1 MTDEGSR
8 PTPTEQ
14 SAAPE
19 SVAGLVDAGA
29 AGIEDAPKSSGGLGG
44 ILGAILK
51 GLEPARRAT
60 RRRRRTRTT
69 RSTRST
75 GGWFRRVT
83 RRRSISGTA
92 GPLLGLRYHD
102 A

>member
-8 PTPTEQ
+8 PMPTER
-14 SAAPE
+14 SAPPA
-19 SVAGLVDAGA
+19 SVAGLVDAPA
-29 AGIEDAPKSSGGLGG
+29 TAIADAPKILGGLGG

-60 RRRRRTRTT
+60 RTRRRTRTT

-83 RRRSISGTA
+83 RRPSTSGTA
-92 GPLLGLRYHD
+92 GPLLPLRYHD
-102 A
+102 